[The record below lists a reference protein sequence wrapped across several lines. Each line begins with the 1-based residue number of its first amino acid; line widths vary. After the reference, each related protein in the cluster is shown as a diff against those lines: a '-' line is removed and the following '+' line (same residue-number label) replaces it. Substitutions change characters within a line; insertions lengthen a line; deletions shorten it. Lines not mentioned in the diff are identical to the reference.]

1 MKLINCSVLSIIRT
15 IILKLKHKTCTIN
28 TNSLHPN
35 AILGIGV
42 NLAKNVTIG
51 KDVSIDDYT
60 YVSIYT
66 TISSAKIEKYCSIG
80 PYCNIG
86 PDSHPI
92 NWISTSPNF
101 YKNFSDNGLSN
112 YKESKSKPVIGND
125 VWIGSHVVILRG
137 VVIGNGAIIAAGA
150 VVTKDVLPYS
160 IVGGVP
166 AKHLKY
172 RFNNKK
178 LALILKNNIWDNNF
192 SREKLKELSNQKEK
206 FLDFL

>member
-1 MKLINCSVLSIIRT
+1 MRSIIRT
-15 IILKLKHKTCTIN
+15 IILKLKHKSCIIN
-28 TNSLHPN
+28 TFHLHPY
-35 AILGIGV
+35 AVLGIGV

-51 KDVSIDDYT
+51 KDVSINDYT
-60 YVSIYT
+60 YVSSYS
-66 TISSAKIEKYCSIG
+66 TISSAKIGKYCSIG

-101 YKNFSDNGLSN
+101 YKNFSDNGLSG
-112 YKESKSKPVIGND
+112 YKESKSMPVIGND

-137 VVIGNGAIIAAGA
+137 VVIGDGAILAAGS
-150 VVTKDVLPYS
+150 VITKDVLPYS

-172 RFNNKK
+172 RFKDQE
-178 LALILKNNIWDNNF
+178 LVLILKNNIWDDNF
-192 SREKLKELSNQKEK
+192 SKEKMKELSNGKQNI
-206 FLDFL
+206 LDFL